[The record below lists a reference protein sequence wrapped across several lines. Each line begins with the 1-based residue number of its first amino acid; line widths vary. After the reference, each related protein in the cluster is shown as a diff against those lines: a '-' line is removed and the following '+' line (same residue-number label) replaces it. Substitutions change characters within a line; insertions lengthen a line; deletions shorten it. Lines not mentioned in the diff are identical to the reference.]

1 VSDRIEATVDSSA
14 KRLLSQREA
23 AQLLSIGLST
33 LKQMLAREQLK
44 SVRIG
49 RRRLVVSASLDA
61 LIDALKIE
69 AENAR

>member
-1 VSDRIEATVDSSA
+1 MSDRIEATVDSSA